1 MTKKILL
8 VDDSDIVRKV
18 MRRIVEP
25 MGFDVHEAN
34 NGLNAV
40 EHCKTAMPDVILLDF
55 NMPEMDGMEALKNIR
70 ALPNGGDVVIIFCTT
85 VNEMDFIANAISSG
99 ANEYVMKPFD
109 AEIIRGKFEQLG
121 VLA

>member
-1 MTKKILL
+1 MAQEILL

-25 MGFDVHEAN
+25 MGFDVKEAN
-34 NGLNAV
+34 NGLVAV
-40 EHCKTAMPDVILLDF
+40 DHCKNNMPEVILLDF
-55 NMPEMDGMEALKNIR
+55 NMPEMDGMEALKAIR
-70 ALPNGGDVVIIFCTT
+70 ALPNGSDPVIIFCTT

-121 VLA
+121 VLT